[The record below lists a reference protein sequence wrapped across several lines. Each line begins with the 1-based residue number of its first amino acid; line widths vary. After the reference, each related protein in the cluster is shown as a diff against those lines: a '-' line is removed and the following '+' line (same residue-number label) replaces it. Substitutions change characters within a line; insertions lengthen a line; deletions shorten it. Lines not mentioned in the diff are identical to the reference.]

1 MIFNILKL
9 SLLLLVIVALSGCKP
24 YYYETYL
31 TAFDYGFTRNL
42 LNDEK
47 INPRL
52 EDQFIKNDTAVEDDA
67 SAGFWL
73 NPTREY
79 IETKHEESV
88 IYKEPYSIEYVEF
101 TIRPVLEK
109 RQKFGIL
116 EDIEITKAD
125 FVILNR
131 DGTRYEQSILSEQ
144 DKFDFKYNPGVR
156 SRRSFLYSMNAEEG
170 SKREPALKIFQELVD
185 RGILVVRY
193 ASQKESLTSGT
204 GAVAQDAFVKQGEIT
219 EAESQA
225 IWAILKKKTVLN
237 ERDETRE
244 ERAIDQENINRWL
257 KGESDNV
264 KNHVLAI
271 LEQSHVYFTG
281 FYKLSDYW
289 FNHTDQLLEA
299 LVFIEE
305 DKRQQVYSILK
316 DLRKRF
322 IHVKVLPES
331 VPLLN
336 EIAANIRDSKVKQFT
351 FYAEFTGIYEDGTR
365 RHYECEDSTYYYHAK
380 RKPSLVWKY

>member
-1 MIFNILKL
+1 MLKL
-9 SLLLLVIVALSGCKP
+9 SLLLSVIVALSGCKP

-31 TAFDYGFTRNL
+31 TEFDYGFTRNL

-52 EDQFIKNDTAVEDDA
+52 ENQLIKNDAAVEDVVLA
-67 SAGFWL
+67 AFKL
-73 NPTREY
+73 NATHED
-79 IETKHEESV
+79 IGTKHEEV
-88 IYKEPYSIEYVEF
+88 TIFKEPYSIEYVSF
-101 TIRPVLEK
+101 SIRPVLEK

-116 EDIEITKAD
+116 EAIEITKAD
-125 FVILNR
+125 FIILNR

-144 DKFDFKYNPGVR
+144 DKFEFEYNPGVG

-170 SKREPALKIFQELVD
+170 SEREPALKIFQELVD

-237 ERDETRE
+237 ERDETRK

-264 KNHVLAI
+264 KTHVLAI

-316 DLRKRF
+316 DLRRRF
-322 IHVKVLPES
+322 VHVKVLPES

-351 FYAEFTGIYEDGTR
+351 FHAEFTGIYEDGTR

>member
-1 MIFNILKL
+1 MIFTILKL
-9 SLLLLVIVALSGCKP
+9 LLLLSVIVALSGCKP

-31 TAFDYGFTRNL
+31 TEFDYGFTRNL

-47 INPRL
+47 INPRM
-52 EDQFIKNDTAVEDDA
+52 EDQLIKNDAAVEDDA

-125 FVILNR
+125 FIILNR

-144 DKFDFKYNPGVR
+144 DQFEFEYNPGVR
-156 SRRSFLYSMNAEEG
+156 SRRSFLYLMKAKEG

-237 ERDETRE
+237 ERNETRE

-264 KNHVLAI
+264 KTHVLAI

>member
-9 SLLLLVIVALSGCKP
+9 SLLLSVIVALSGCKP

-47 INPRL
+47 INPRFD
-52 EDQFIKNDTAVEDDA
+52 DQLIRNDAAVEDDVLA
-67 SAGFWL
+67 AFKL
-73 NPTREY
+73 NATHED
-79 IETKHEESV
+79 IGTKHEDV
-88 IYKEPYSIEYVEF
+88 TIFKEPYSIEYVSF
-101 TIRPVLEK
+101 SIRPVLEK
-109 RQKFGIL
+109 RKKFDIL

-125 FVILNR
+125 FIILNQ

-144 DKFDFKYNPGVR
+144 DKFEFKYNPGVEPR
-156 SRRSFLYSMNAEEG
+156 QAFLYSMNAEEG

-204 GAVAQDAFVKQGEIT
+204 GTVAQDAFVKQGEIT

-225 IWAILKKKTVLN
+225 IWAILKKKGVLN
-237 ERDETRE
+237 ERDEAEHT
-244 ERAIDQENINRWL
+244 IDESEIHRLL
-257 KGESDNV
+257 KEESDNV
-264 KNHVLAI
+264 KTHVLAI

-322 IHVKVLPES
+322 IHVNVLPES

-336 EIAANIRDSKVKQFT
+336 EVAANIRDSKVKQFS
-351 FYAEFTGIYEDGTR
+351 FYAQFTGIYEDGTR
-365 RHYECEDSTYYYHAK
+365 RHYECEHSTYYYHAK

>member
-1 MIFNILKL
+1 
-9 SLLLLVIVALSGCKP
+9 
-24 YYYETYL
+24 
-31 TAFDYGFTRNL
+31 
-42 LNDEK
+42 
-47 INPRL
+47 
-52 EDQFIKNDTAVEDDA
+52 
-67 SAGFWL
+67 
-73 NPTREY
+73 
-79 IETKHEESV
+79 
-88 IYKEPYSIEYVEF
+88 
-101 TIRPVLEK
+101 LEK

-116 EDIEITKAD
+116 EAIEITKAD

>member
-31 TAFDYGFTRNL
+31 TEFDYGFTRNL

-47 INPRL
+47 IHPRL
-52 EDQFIKNDTAVEDDA
+52 EDQLIKNDAAVEDDA

-73 NPTREY
+73 NATHED
-79 IETKHEESV
+79 IGTKHEEV
-88 IYKEPYSIEYVEF
+88 TIFKDPYSIEYVEF

-116 EDIEITKAD
+116 EAIEITKAD

-144 DKFDFKYNPGVR
+144 DKFEFEYNPGVR
-156 SRRSFLYSMNAEEG
+156 SRRSFLYSMKAKEG

-185 RGILVVRY
+185 QGILVVRY

-237 ERDETRE
+237 ERDEAEHT
-244 ERAIDQENINRWL
+244 INEAEIHGLL
-257 KGESDNV
+257 KEKSDNV
-264 KNHVLAI
+264 KTHVLAI
-271 LEQSHVYFTG
+271 LEQSYEYFTG
-281 FYKLSDYW
+281 AYKLSDYW

-316 DLRKRF
+316 DLRKMF
-322 IHVKVLPES
+322 IYVKVLPES

>member
-1 MIFNILKL
+1 MIFTILKL
-9 SLLLLVIVALSGCKP
+9 SLLLSVIVALSGCKP

-31 TAFDYGFTRNL
+31 TEFDYGFTRNL

-52 EDQFIKNDTAVEDDA
+52 ENQLIKNDAAVEDDVL
-67 SAGFWL
+67 AGFKL
-73 NPTREY
+73 NATHEAIGTKREEVT
-79 IETKHEESV
+79 IF
-88 IYKEPYSIEYVEF
+88 KEPYSIEYVSF
-101 TIRPVLEK
+101 SIWPVLEK

-125 FVILNR
+125 FIILNR

-144 DKFDFKYNPGVR
+144 DKFEFEYNPGVR
-156 SRRSFLYSMNAEEG
+156 SRRSFLYLMKAKEE

-193 ASQKESLTSGT
+193 ASQKEYLTSGT

-237 ERDETRE
+237 ERDETRK

-264 KNHVLAI
+264 KTHVLAI
-271 LEQSHVYFTG
+271 LEKSHVYFTG

-336 EIAANIRDSKVKQFT
+336 EVAANIRDSKVKQFT